1 MPIAV
6 DRQEILS
13 NSGFID
19 LNITI
24 FICIPPTVVL
34 TRAVLA
40 QWLPDLTQE
49 KQDEAIF
56 AVCITKTANVTCVIF
71 LHFFAN
77 QV

>member
-13 NSGFID
+13 NSGFIN

-40 QWLPDLTQE
+40 QWLPDLTQ
-49 KQDEAIF
+49 
-56 AVCITKTANVTCVIF
+56 
-71 LHFFAN
+71 
-77 QV
+77 